1 MTRPP
6 STHRGAEPRVPS
18 VEIHRAYEDPPSS
31 GGRVVLVDRLW
42 PRGVSKEKAWWDEWL
57 KAVAPSTELRRWY
70 GHDVE
75 RFEEFVRKY
84 HDELDSPPAA
94 VALEHLEELAG
105 AGTLTLVTA
114 THDVEHS
121 AAQVLHDE
129 LLTRS

>member
-1 MTRPP
+1 MIEVR
-6 STHRGAEPRVPS
+6 
-18 VEIHRAYEDPPSS
+18 RAYEDAPDD
-31 GGRVVLVDRLW
+31 GGRLVLVDRLW

-75 RFEEFVRKY
+75 RFGDFVTKYRK
-84 HDELDSPPAA
+84 ELDEPPAA
-94 VALEHLEELAG
+94 EALEHLEELAAG
-105 AGTLTLVTA
+105 GTLTLVTA

-129 LLTRS
+129 LTARRP